1 MTPSSYERLGAA
13 FIVVG
18 SALLAVYAALF
29 SLLLP
34 IGSGEFD
41 YPRLVLTPHWKQL
54 ALLAFLGVV
63 SMLTGLDAIYSRM
76 RATAGL
82 TGTVGLVLTRVALLL
97 QACVLTWE
105 LLLDPIVA
113 AHPPSA
119 FLLSDGVIAR
129 DPGMTIFR
137 WIFLSTIVVGAL
149 LFGFAIYRSN
159 QFPKP
164 AIALIVVGAAVYA
177 VGPMISVLLAIGG
190 VIMFAGGGLM
200 IGLRLWRVPRAEVA
214 HFAAP

>member
-1 MTPSSYERLGAA
+1 MTPPSYERLGAA

-34 IGSGEFD
+34 IGSGGFD
-41 YPRLVLTPHWKQL
+41 YPRLVVNPYWKQL

-63 SMLTGLDAIYSRM
+63 SMLTGLDAIHSRM
-76 RATAGL
+76 RATAGFM
-82 TGTVGLVLTRVALLL
+82 GTVGLVLTKVALLL

-113 AHPPSA
+113 AHAESA
-119 FLLSDGVIAR
+119 FLLRDGVIAR
-129 DPGMTIFR
+129 DPGMAIFR
-137 WIFLSTIVVGAL
+137 WVFLSTIVVGAL
-149 LFGFAIYRSN
+149 LFGLAIYRSN

-164 AIALIVVGAAVYA
+164 AIVLIVVGAAVYA
-177 VGPMISVLLAIGG
+177 VGPVVSVLLAIGG
-190 VIMFAGGGLM
+190 VIMVAGGGLL
-200 IGLRLWRVPRAEVA
+200 IGVRLWRVPRAE
-214 HFAAP
+214 